1 VLFFF
6 LAIIDP
12 GLVVGHRASRI
23 CCRPAS
29 GLNGL
34 PGTCYYAAGL
44 FGRNKNI
51 KPAKLYALIRA
62 ILIAVIAATATG
74 WPFALAALE
83 IETADVA
90 LTSVATE
97 FTVSDAAPG
106 SAVTLR
112 VAGRTI
118 QATADADGNA
128 TFDDVVI
135 DEAGVTSLAA
145 NSNGA
150 SAEAEVRVIYGWI
163 SVLPAFAAIAI
174 ALVFRNVIPALLVG
188 IWIGATAIVSFS
200 GRGVFLG
207 LLDSF
212 QVFVTAAIADD
223 DHAAIILFT
232 MMIGGMVGIITRN
245 GGMAS
250 VVRMIVSRAK
260 TAIGGQVAVWL
271 MGLMIFFDDYSNTL
285 VVGNTARSLT
295 DHLKISR
302 EKLAYI
308 VDSTAA
314 PVACIALMTTWIGYQ
329 MGLVGDTMETVEG
342 LAHLKPF
349 TVIVRSIPYSFYPIL
364 AILFVL
370 LVASTGR
377 DIGPMYTAE
386 VRARGGQVK
395 PVSAEALPS
404 LEGEELTAKDNIP
417 LRAVNAF
424 VPIIALI
431 VGLSVS
437 LYVTGG
443 GDSAGDS
450 IRDRLG
456 NADPYK
462 SMMYASFV
470 GVLVAASMTIG
481 QRILSVHETVDAW
494 YGGLRATLFGM
505 IILVLAWSLSDV
517 TAHLNTADYLVTVLA
532 DSLPV
537 ALVPAVVFILAAITA
552 FTTGTSWGAMGILM
566 PLVIPLTW
574 AVMIVNG
581 IADESGMHILLSSVS
596 AVLAGAVWGDHCSP
610 ISDTTVLSSVASG
623 CNHIEHVRT
632 QLPYALIVGV
642 VGLLLGTVP
651 AGYGVP
657 PWVSLIVGF
666 GVLVA
671 ILKFFGRNADSGLA
685 RPG

>member
-1 VLFFF
+1 
-6 LAIIDP
+6 
-12 GLVVGHRASRI
+12 
-23 CCRPAS
+23 
-29 GLNGL
+29 
-34 PGTCYYAAGL
+34 
-44 FGRNKNI
+44 
-51 KPAKLYALIRA
+51 
-62 ILIAVIAATATG
+62 
-74 WPFALAALE
+74 
-83 IETADVA
+83 
-90 LTSVATE
+90 
-97 FTVSDAAPG
+97 
-106 SAVTLR
+106 
-112 VAGRTI
+112 
-118 QATADADGNA
+118 
-128 TFDDVVI
+128 
-135 DEAGVTSLAA
+135 
-145 NSNGA
+145 
-150 SAEAEVRVIYGWI
+150 
-163 SVLPAFAAIAI
+163 
-174 ALVFRNVIPALLVG
+174 
-188 IWIGATAIVSFS
+188 
-200 GRGVFLG
+200 
-207 LLDSF
+207 
-212 QVFVTAAIADD
+212 
-223 DHAAIILFT
+223 
-232 MMIGGMVGIITRN
+232 MIGGMVGIITRN

-329 MGLVGDTMETVEG
+329 MGLVGDTIATIDD

-349 TVIVRSIPYSFYPIL
+349 TLIVQSIPYSFYPIL

-370 LVASTGR
+370 LVAVTGR

-395 PVSAEALPS
+395 PVSKEALPS
-404 LEGEELTAKDNIP
+404 LEGDELVAKDNIP

-431 VGLSVS
+431 IGLGVS
-437 LYVTGG
+437 LYQTGT
-443 GDSAGDS
+443 GDT
-450 IRDRLG
+450 ILDRLSD
-456 NADPYK
+456 ADPYK
-462 SMMYASFV
+462 SMMYASFL

-517 TAHLNTADYLVTVLA
+517 TSHLNTADYLITVLA

-537 ALVPAVVFILAAITA
+537 ALVPAAVFVLAAITA

-566 PLVIPLTW
+566 PLVIPLAW
-574 AVMIVNG
+574 AVMIVSG
-581 IADESGMHILLSSVS
+581 VADESGMHIMYSSVS

-642 VGLLLGTVP
+642 VGLAIGTIP
-651 AGYGVP
+651 AGYGLP
-657 PWVSLIVGF
+657 PWVSLIVGAA
-666 GVLVA
+666 VLVGV
-671 ILKFFGRNADSGLA
+671 LKFFGRSADKELA